1 MRRHALVWCMLG
13 LACLIGALATL
24 DRYRQVGRPYA
35 GFWVMENL
43 LVAIGGAERG
53 GLEPF
58 DLVRVVNGQV
68 LESGRQIQAEIAR
81 HPPGTALHYIV
92 YRRGQLAE
100 ADIRTEVTGRRAFL
114 RFLGDGLLPGLL
126 LLALGALVYLLRPG
140 APQSWLFLAFSMIS
154 FVVSVAYADAHTT
167 YRFTSLFFTAW
178 AFWPATF
185 VHLALTFPQRRRI
198 ARRYPA
204 VVWLPYLLSGVMAVL
219 LQLRFR
225 ASDVL
230 RFPVLMTAGAAYW
243 GVALLLLVLALWR
256 TSVAGHSPLGRQR
269 ARVLTAAFA
278 VGYVPPVL
286 GTVSEAVF
294 RVAVPHLADLWRLN
308 LVFAGVMAYAL
319 LRYDLFDLRA
329 AVRTGAVYSAV
340 TGLGVLGYAG
350 AIVLLDLVLSSFE
363 ISSSPIVAST
373 VVALGVV
380 LFLNPVYVRAQRV
393 VDRVFFRERVDI
405 QRSVERVSEL
415 MTGLLDLRRIVAL
428 LTRTVEEHLHP
439 ARHLLFL
446 EDEGRRGYVVAGDE
460 PSEDALVLAADSP
473 LPVCVDRVRAPVGR
487 DRVEEDPA
495 LADVRD
501 GCRAE
506 LDALQVEL
514 LVPVIFQRRLT
525 GFLALGRKR

>member
-1 MRRHALVWCMLG
+1 MRGHALVWCMLG

-24 DRYRQVGRPYA
+24 DRHRQVGRPYA

-53 GLEPF
+53 GLAPF

-68 LESGRQIQAEIAR
+68 PGAGRQIQAEIAR

-114 RFLGDGLLPGLL
+114 RFLGDGLLPGVL

-198 ARRYPA
+198 ARRHPA
-204 VVWLPYLLSGVMAVL
+204 VVWLPYLPSGVMAVL

-269 ARVLTAAFA
+269 ARVLTA
-278 VGYVPPVL
+278 
-286 GTVSEAVF
+286 
-294 RVAVPHLADLWRLN
+294 
-308 LVFAGVMAYAL
+308 
-319 LRYDLFDLRA
+319 
-329 AVRTGAVYSAV
+329 
-340 TGLGVLGYAG
+340 
-350 AIVLLDLVLSSFE
+350 
-363 ISSSPIVAST
+363 
-373 VVALGVV
+373 
-380 LFLNPVYVRAQRV
+380 
-393 VDRVFFRERVDI
+393 
-405 QRSVERVSEL
+405 
-415 MTGLLDLRRIVAL
+415 
-428 LTRTVEEHLHP
+428 
-439 ARHLLFL
+439 
-446 EDEGRRGYVVAGDE
+446 
-460 PSEDALVLAADSP
+460 
-473 LPVCVDRVRAPVGR
+473 
-487 DRVEEDPA
+487 
-495 LADVRD
+495 
-501 GCRAE
+501 
-506 LDALQVEL
+506 
-514 LVPVIFQRRLT
+514 
-525 GFLALGRKR
+525 